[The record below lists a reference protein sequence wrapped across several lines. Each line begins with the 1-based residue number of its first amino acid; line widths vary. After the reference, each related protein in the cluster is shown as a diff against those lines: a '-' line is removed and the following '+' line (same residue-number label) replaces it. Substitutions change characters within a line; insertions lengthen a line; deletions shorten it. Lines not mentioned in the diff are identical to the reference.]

1 MKYVEQFYT
10 EFAKYVQFKQ
20 EWWYVQDQLLK
31 WTEKQFLKQEF
42 KSRKEGIINR
52 LLEHYDSKEVR
63 YLIEVIKQ
71 NEQQDEDAL
80 SNSEIIDDNYCIDK
94 KEKKR
99 RRKKKLKFPFL
110 SKYKKTKKKPHLID
124 GYLPIEK
131 YLATE
136 RLKSDKVTYKSVE
149 RLDI

>member
-71 NEQQDEDAL
+71 NEQQEEDAL

-94 KEKKR
+94 KEKK
-99 RRKKKLKFPFL
+99 K
-110 SKYKKTKKKPHLID
+110 
-124 GYLPIEK
+124 EK
-131 YLATE
+131 ET
-136 RLKSDKVTYKSVE
+136 
-149 RLDI
+149 